1 MLRSVLVAAFSAVV
15 AVGTLAGL
23 SGVKGDTHKAS
34 ADQSV
39 TAAGQANVPLD
50 TRWDATPLDT
60 RWDAAPLDTR
70 WDVAPLDTRW
80 D

>member
-1 MLRSVLVAAFSAVV
+1 MLVAAFSAVV

-23 SGVKGDTHKAS
+23 SGAKSDTHKAS
-34 ADQSV
+34 ADHSV
-39 TAAGQANVPLD
+39 TAASA
-50 TRWDATPLDT
+50 ATTVPLDT